1 MRASAIDFC
10 RSKCGE
16 FPKSLK
22 WWRYITCTSK
32 SHTWQWW
39 LLVYSISWL
48 QVQTGA
54 KPKASW
60 KWLILVKA
68 CALLLFVAL
77 ARDKRR
83 VVEDCPDVYFCLTKA
98 GPTSLWSLFASSLNL
113 QAKVSRKRQK
123 VFRSSWPALTSTD
136 SSCISR
142 LCDLTKLWLS
152 RLLRSQMCCSRGGP
166 LVPATQLC
174 YRPMSSETSS
184 QLLIIGD
191 LEMRLLGRFASWGE
205 NQQGFLKDW
214 VDIFLTWPHCPHSH
228 SLVHIY

>member
-60 KWLILVKA
+60 KWLTLVKS

-83 VVEDCPDVYFCLTKA
+83 VVEGCPDVYFSLTRPRLDRLLYEA
-98 GPTSLWSLFASSLNL
+98 YLH
-113 QAKVSRKRQK
+113 QAWISKPKCPENVRKCSVQADQH
-123 VFRSSWPALTSTD
+123 WQALTSAA
-136 SSCISR
+136 
-142 LCDLTKLWLS
+142 
-152 RLLRSQMCCSRGGP
+152 
-166 LVPATQLC
+166 VA
-174 YRPMSSETSS
+174 
-184 QLLIIGD
+184 
-191 LEMRLLGRFASWGE
+191 F
-205 NQQGFLKDW
+205 QGF
-214 VDIFLTWPHCPHSH
+214 VI
-228 SLVHIY
+228 